1 MNNLSKARDIV
12 QAAKLLS
19 DSTGKTYD
27 LIIDGALT
35 NHSESDLKEVQ
46 NIDTLE
52 SMLGMQRY
60 MDEFKEK
67 NSILAKELEVSL
79 KQTEELKR
87 LIKEALSVPVIIPG
101 GPGHFG
107 FSDDSEDR
115 YAYGYRRDQIAILN
129 TCTFTSF

>member
-1 MNNLSKARDIV
+1 MNNLSKAKDIV
-12 QAAKLLS
+12 EATSLLS
-19 DSTGKTYD
+19 NSTGEKYDLMVDGKLTTYD
-27 LIIDGALT
+27 ELGF
-35 NHSESDLKEVQ
+35 KEVH
-46 NIDTLE
+46 NLANLE

-115 YAYGYRRDQIAILN
+115 LAYGYRRDQIAILN